1 MGNSSTDLILKTEQT
16 FTQSLMDLLNDSL
29 ISVMVHIP
37 SPYPHIMLFHFFCD
51 ITYEFMPRIDL
62 KNFWPF

>member
-1 MGNSSTDLILKTEQT
+1 
-16 FTQSLMDLLNDSL
+16 MDLLNDSL
-29 ISVMVHIP
+29 ISVIVHIP

-62 KNFWPF
+62 KNFRPFFSDPL